1 MLPESNQT
9 SSNSMPTI
17 VLDWFVAPHKSVKDF
32 GDIKRARL
40 ASGLAITLIIIHIV
54 ALIVAIINR
63 TSGNSID
70 IFIFTIIGSTIAY
83 VITRTRFFTLGA
95 FLLVTFFCAVGY
107 SNIIVENRDVEFS
120 ILFYV
125 PLALTIGSALISSW
139 LLFSIFILNIGT
151 IFFILPAFGVHLPSN
166 TIAVAGLIFTFTIM
180 LVILNNFRRG
190 VESQRLEE
198 LQKTNQEF
206 LDVRSHLEER
216 VAKRTNELNRRST
229 QLEAASLVTRAAAE
243 IRGQK
248 ALLETIVQQISE
260 RFGFYHTGIFLTDA
274 NGEYIL
280 LEAASSD
287 GGKLMIQRGHKLAI
301 GRQGIVGFT
310 AYQKR
315 PRIAQDVGADAIFFT
330 NPDLPETHSEMAL
343 PLLAR
348 NRLVGVLDIQSK
360 EHNAFSNEDIST
372 LQIMADQIALTI
384 ENARLLNE
392 SRSAID
398 ELQNITSE
406 NISGTWKERLAQTKK
421 GYVYSS
427 TGITAITTSPSK
439 EKSVSAEAKGHNI
452 KIPVALRGQRIG
464 ELTLTRKINETPW
477 TEAEQ
482 EMADKIAIQIA
493 LAIENARLLEESQ
506 RRALREQA
514 VNDLSSRFSRSL
526 DVDTLLQNA
535 VRELHR
541 IPLVSEVSVYITPD
555 ETTENS
561 NKSTETK

>member
-9 SSNSMPTI
+9 SANSMPAI
-17 VLDWFVAPHKSVKDF
+17 ILDWLVAPHKSVKDF

-40 ASGLAITLIIIHIV
+40 ASGLAVALIIIHIV
-54 ALIVAIINR
+54 ALIVAIIKS
-63 TSGNSID
+63 TSGNSIN
-70 IFIFTIIGSTIAY
+70 IFIFTIIGSIIAY
-83 VITRTRFFTLGA
+83 IITRTRLFTFGA
-95 FLLVTFFCAVGY
+95 FFLVAFFCAVGY
-107 SNIIVENRDVEFS
+107 SNIIVENKDVEFS

-139 LLFSIFILNIGT
+139 PLFFVFILNIGT
-151 IFFILPAFGVHLPSN
+151 IFFILPAFGVQLPAN
-166 TIAVAGLIFTFTIM
+166 IVAIAGLISGFTLM
-180 LVILNNFRRG
+180 LIILNNFRRG
-190 VESQRLEE
+190 VENQRLDE

-216 VAKRTNELNRRST
+216 VTKRTNELNRRST

-421 GYVYSS
+421 GYAYSS
-427 TGITAITTSPSK
+427 TGITAITSTSK
-439 EKSVSAEAKGHNI
+439 EKSGGAEARGHSI

-555 ETTENS
+555 ETIEDS